1 MECSQ
6 LSKFI
11 LKCLLIGINRR
22 FPFILF
28 LGIVIGLGVF
38 VLLIVIPTFLDTL
51 IVSVALSL
59 QPVISSILVWILGM
73 QAFPGIITMT
83 GTMLVLP
90 GLGLI
95 TYGQSRGDDLN
106 KVNDTK
112 KLNPPTKKIDLE
124 GQKEKIGDKNCISS
138 KAI

>member
-6 LSKFI
+6 LSKFT
-11 LKCLLIGINRR
+11 LKCLLICINRR

-83 GTMLVLP
+83 GTMFVLP

-112 KLNPPTKKIDLE
+112 KLNPSTKKIDLE
-124 GQKEKIGDKNCISS
+124 NQKEKIGDKNCISS